1 MNRAKVLS
9 KKRTKTKHLKEII
22 TKALDILG
30 FDKTYVTLYLT
41 DDEEIRVLNKTY
53 RKKDKPTDI
62 LSFLI
67 NQRMRRYNYLGE
79 LVISLDRALAQA
91 REFGHSLD
99 DELKRLIVHGIVHL
113 YGLDHEKSKEEDT
126 FFKEKESFILNNI

>member
-9 KKRTKTKHLKEII
+9 KKRRKTKHLKEII
-22 TKALDILG
+22 IKALDNLG

-53 RKKDKPTDI
+53 RKKDKPTDV

-67 NQRMRRYNYLGE
+67 NQKMRGYNYLGE

-91 REFGHSLD
+91 KEFGHSLD

-113 YGLDHEKSKEEDT
+113 YGLDHEKSKEEDIL
-126 FFKEKESFILNNI
+126 FKEKESFILNNI